1 MNEHFEFDVRIPQ
14 FLIDQLKRGE
24 ITASMLTTMTLLYSW
39 ANWKTGRVRNASA
52 GGLRTAS
59 QKAYSERT
67 FSDALKRLEEMGWIT
82 RHMIHGSH
90 KDYPI
95 TLHNYKW
102 VCDDT
107 CEEHKKEGAGK
118 VHILN
123 PKELKDYVETQIARC
138 DEASNEG
145 SDEGCDEGSDETSD
159 KVLSKH
165 LSSNKPEDL
174 SQNLPNTTEVSE
186 EERKASS
193 LRSDAGVATG
203 SVANAAGSQ
212 EQESEE
218 RGVYNLHPKVEAD
231 LRDQAHIFAHHVNP
245 DSEEAAKL
253 EPVAFEIMYKLFS
266 DVCAR
271 SVCLDWALELHRW
284 NSVHKSGTPKLL
296 FKANLTKMLT
306 ALRSDHPEG
315 LLPSYRQCVANR
327 CPKCKSSPFFEIVPP
342 PPVPQPPSREAVQD
356 RIKALAEME
365 KCGHSASNPDVL
377 LIADEKGMTLLKA
390 TIPGLVVGGKMDWKK
405 VVDLFMEL
413 DNWKLLR
420 EKTDY
425 MFKSKGFDAEAI
437 EAELAV
443 GDIPKAK
450 GFEVEEAEL
459 A

>member
-1 MNEHFEFDVRIPQ
+1 MNNHFEFDVRIPQ

-24 ITASMLTTMTLLYSW
+24 ITASMLVTMTLLYSW

-67 FSDALKRLEEMGWIT
+67 FSDSLKRLEEMGWIT
-82 RHMIHGSH
+82 RHMILGSH

-102 VCDDT
+102 VCDDA
-107 CEEHKKEGAGK
+107 CEEHKEDGAGK
-118 VHILN
+118 LHILN
-123 PKELKDYVETQIARC
+123 PKELRDYVETQIARC
-138 DEASNEG
+138 DEASNETP
-145 SDEGCDEGSDETSD
+145 EEGSEEGSEETSEETSD

-231 LRDQAHIFAHHVNP
+231 LRDQARTFTRQVNP
-245 DSEEAAKL
+245 DSGDAAKL

-271 SVCLDWALELHRW
+271 SVCLDWATELHRW

-296 FKANLTKMLT
+296 FKANLSKMLT

-327 CPKCKSSPFFEIVPP
+327 CPKCKGSPFSEIVPP
-342 PPVPQPPSREAVQD
+342 PPVPEPPSREEVRERLQELWDMGRNCGCIEEQD
-356 RIKALAEME
+356 GKVDFIVLNE
-365 KCGHSASNPDVL
+365 K
-377 LIADEKGMTLLKA
+377 
-390 TIPGLVVGGKMDWKK
+390 KK
-405 VVDLFMEL
+405 VVVRVEDVDFQRETWFEQAIDLFSSAA
-413 DNWKLLR
+413 NWKTLH
-420 EKTDY
+420 EATDH
-425 MFKSKGFDAEAI
+425 MVKRNGGFDVEEI
-437 EAELAV
+437 EIEELA
-443 GDIPKAK
+443 
-450 GFEVEEAEL
+450 
-459 A
+459 